1 LVTVSDLYLHD
12 GRCIH
17 PDLYRGKPASG
28 RLPQYAWP
36 DISPPSK
43 SCWTLW
49 KQFLRSE
56 FVTSKHINAAEDV
69 WCALPT
75 YSYDL
80 QFRFDAQSGVL
91 FGGDGS
97 SWWQHEKKPAPRLR
111 GVLAKCQLQG
121 TVSEEEP
128 PDTSV
133 WVEVE
138 VTTDA
143 IIVLAE
149 SLREAAAMR
158 QLTDIDSVVDPT
170 EPISLVSRIHA
181 LPPELRRV
189 VGKIIF
195 PADDGQELL
204 DALRR
209 GDRLYG
215 VSDGSA
221 SQGAATHG
229 WKLTRRPND
238 PAAIRGSGPV
248 DGHLPTPFRAEMQGQ
263 LAVLIVSS
271 LLVAARGIPR
281 ARIISLCDNK
291 ATLRRLAE
299 HSKSLRVRDQLDS
312 EVDLFLVYRT
322 WMQKNHVQCTHR
334 WVKGHHDRT
343 KSLHEI
349 DDEGLLNIEV
359 DKLATKAYGCD
370 NGGHTEPLCT
380 VFPEEVYSVSIDGSK
395 VTSKI
400 KQRVIDKCGEEAMV
414 KYLLHKHQLSEG
426 KLEGVN
432 WVALAGYLKSM
443 SPPLRASQVKLQ
455 HNWIPTNSFLFQQR
469 RVKCD
474 KCPLCTSAVE
484 TASHVRCCTAPA
496 MQQYRWARLAKLVR
510 DLQGINTAPEIVR
523 CWQEHIASVCGEH
536 SNDEDKFIYGISDIH
551 TLLGTARRHQSVLSW
566 DGLLQGRAS
575 IHWSAVQAS
584 HERWRRQET
593 NSHRQDTPWDIRA
606 VRLVCEFN
614 FDLWKFRNEE
624 VHGHTQQEARQKLRD
639 SVEATV
645 RNLYDRYPVLLARYP
660 SVHSIPLEVRLTKP
674 TLVLQMWIKQVLQQ
688 EQLTDIARKR
698 ASLHGGSIERFLLPR
713 VVIRR
718 QRRMAGDPHYRAAVN
733 KIACWLQRMVRF
745 RSTMELPRMG
755 IGDPG

>member
-1 LVTVSDLYLHD
+1 MVVII
-12 GRCIH
+12 G
-17 PDLYRGKPASG
+17 
-28 RLPQYAWP
+28 
-36 DISPPSK
+36 DIRSRYV
-43 SCWTLW
+43 
-49 KQFLRSE
+49 QF
-56 FVTSKHINAAEDV
+56 
-69 WCALPT
+69 
-75 YSYDL
+75 
-80 QFRFDAQSGVL
+80 
-91 FGGDGS
+91 
-97 SWWQHEKKPAPRLR
+97 
-111 GVLAKCQLQG
+111 
-121 TVSEEEP
+121 
-128 PDTSV
+128 
-133 WVEVE
+133 
-138 VTTDA
+138 
-143 IIVLAE
+143 
-149 SLREAAAMR
+149 
-158 QLTDIDSVVDPT
+158 
-170 EPISLVSRIHA
+170 
-181 LPPELRRV
+181 
-189 VGKIIF
+189 
-195 PADDGQELL
+195 
-204 DALRR
+204 
-209 GDRLYG
+209 
-215 VSDGSA
+215 
-221 SQGAATHG
+221 
-229 WKLTRRPND
+229 
-238 PAAIRGSGPV
+238 
-248 DGHLPTPFRAEMQGQ
+248 
-263 LAVLIVSS
+263 
-271 LLVAARGIPR
+271 
-281 ARIISLCDNK
+281 
-291 ATLRRLAE
+291 
-299 HSKSLRVRDQLDS
+299 
-312 EVDLFLVYRT
+312 
-322 WMQKNHVQCTHR
+322 
-334 WVKGHHDRT
+334 
-343 KSLHEI
+343 
-349 DDEGLLNIEV
+349 
-359 DKLATKAYGCD
+359 
-370 NGGHTEPLCT
+370 
-380 VFPEEVYSVSIDGSK
+380 FPEEVYSVSIDGSK

-606 VRLVCEFN
+606 VRLVCDFN

-674 TLVLQMWIKQVLQQ
+674 TLALQMWIKQVLQQ

-698 ASLHGGSIERFLLPR
+698 ALIHGGSIERFLLPR

-718 QRRMAGDPHYRAAVN
+718 QGRMAGDPHYRAAVN